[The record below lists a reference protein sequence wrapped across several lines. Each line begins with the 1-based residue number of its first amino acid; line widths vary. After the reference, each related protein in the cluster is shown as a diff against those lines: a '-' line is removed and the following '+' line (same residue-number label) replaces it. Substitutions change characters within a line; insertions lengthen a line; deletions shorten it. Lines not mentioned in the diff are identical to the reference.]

1 MIPHMREFSSLA
13 GRPDRVARPSEENCR
28 LADIEWTG
36 AVLEHLWNKTAVHG
50 WEPLVILMLLWW

>member
-1 MIPHMREFSSLA
+1 MREFSSLA

-28 LADIEWTG
+28 LADIERTG